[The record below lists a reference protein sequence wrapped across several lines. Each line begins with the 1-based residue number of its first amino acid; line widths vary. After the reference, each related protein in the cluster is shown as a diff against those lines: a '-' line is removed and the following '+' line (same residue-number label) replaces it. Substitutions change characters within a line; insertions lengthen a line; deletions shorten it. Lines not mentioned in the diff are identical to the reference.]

1 MLESNPSAVTGNDVV
16 LGRVE
21 RPCPL
26 HYSDPQKLD
35 HVLKWIID
43 GRMTHVEGQTDD
55 EKTPSI
61 RCAVQ
66 VSGGLGSGQG
76 QQESCW
82 KTVPKCLV
90 ATALDRSKPSRMK
103 LTYTNKSDGERSGS
117 KMELK
122 WLKKRSQL
130 SIEAR
135 RAMIE
140 PYHSVISIRRQCAL
154 MGLNWASYYNMRRL
168 SHR

>member
-26 HYSDPQKLD
+26 HYSDPQKVD

-103 LTYTNKSDGERSGS
+103 LNYTNRSDGSRWSSHG
-117 KMELK
+117 
-122 WLKKRSQL
+122 
-130 SIEAR
+130 IEAK
-135 RAMIE
+135 RAVIE